1 VGNQELPGNK
11 AREEA
16 VKTVPANGVKRRAA
30 LGALSAVGTLC
41 TVGAAVSALPVSAW
55 AQPSGG
61 SQPAAPVG
69 PPALERI
76 RKAGRLTVGVYE
88 QMAPFHDKGVGIDV
102 DIAKALAEAVGV
114 PLSLIPFHAGEN
126 MDDDLRAM
134 VWRGHY
140 LGFGPAD
147 VLLHVPVDAPLMN
160 ANRQVSIFAPYYR
173 ERLVLARDIKA
184 VPKLESMADFKG
196 HRIAVPGQS
205 LAGWL
210 LIGSDNGAYRDQL
223 DTKLADSAAA
233 AKMLMDGKVQGAA
246 GHASEIE
253 SSLHGDARFAIEPLP
268 LPRMRDGWPI
278 GCAVK
283 RDAADLAQLL
293 KAAVEKMNAEGS
305 MKALFAKHKVIWR
318 AP

>member
-1 VGNQELPGNK
+1 VGHQELLGNA
-11 AREEA
+11 AREKA
-16 VKTVPANGVKRRAA
+16 LTAPDRTRRHFLTA
-30 LGALSAVGTLC
+30 LG
-41 TVGAAVSALPVSAW
+41 GAACAVLGGAAAGPVQ
-55 AQPSGG
+55 AQPQGAAAAAA
-61 SQPAAPVG
+61 QAAPVT
-69 PPALERI
+69 LERI

-88 QMAPFHDKGVGIDV
+88 QMAPFHDKGAGIDV
-102 DIAKALAEAVGV
+102 DVAKALAAAVGV

-160 ANRQVSIFAPYYR
+160 ANKQVSIFAPYYR
-173 ERLVLARDIKA
+173 ERLVIARDIRA
-184 VPKLESMADFKG
+184 VPKMETMGDFKG

-223 DTKLADSAAA
+223 DTKLADSTQA
-233 AKMLMDGKVQGAA
+233 AKLMMEGKVQAAA

-253 SSLHGDARFAIEPLP
+253 STLQGDARFVVEPLP

-283 RDAADLAQLL
+283 REASDLAQLI
-293 KAAVEKMNAEGS
+293 KATVEKMNADGS
-305 MKALFAKHKVIWR
+305 MKSMFAQHKVTWR